1 MAFGNVAGTR
11 RKKAARRRP
20 GSSAEA
26 AYFSSSTSSDTIC
39 LALSL
44 LSGWP
49 WSFST
54 VTVLNDQ
61 GQPDNSDNARQIVRL
76 LVDELK

>member
-1 MAFGNVAGTR
+1 MLR
-11 RKKAARRRP
+11 RER
-20 GSSAEA
+20 A
-26 AYFSSSTSSDTIC
+26 AYFSSSTSSATMRVGFSD
-39 LALSL
+39 
-44 LSGWP
+44 LSGCP

-61 GQPDNSDNARQIVRL
+61 GQPDKSENPTRMVAL